1 MHNQPMPC
9 SGGLAILVA
18 IYLCF
23 AVALT
28 LLGSW
33 DSNLPLLAMAG
44 LLVVV
49 VSFIDDR
56 FTVPVHYRLA
66 IHLIVAAILVY
77 AGFRI
82 EQIELPGLVWVMSP
96 LISGVVTL
104 LYVTWMINLYNFMD
118 GMDGLAA
125 GMAVIGFSALAF
137 LGLLAGHQLYAL
149 LCLVIAGSAAGFLAF
164 NSQFPAACRG
174 DTDP

>member
-1 MHNQPMPC
+1 
-9 SGGLAILVA
+9 
-18 IYLCF
+18 
-23 AVALT
+23 
-28 LLGSW
+28 
-33 DSNLPLLAMAG
+33 MAG

-56 FTVPVHYRLA
+56 FTVPAHYRLA

-82 EQIELPGLVWVMSP
+82 DKLSYQVLFVMSP

-125 GMAVIGFSALAF
+125 GMAVIGF
-137 LGLLAGHQLYAL
+137 
-149 LCLVIAGSAAGFLAF
+149 
-164 NSQFPAACRG
+164 
-174 DTDP
+174 